1 MTKSFTGNSTT
12 GNIHTLR
19 SRVATLEGTE
29 GTGGGLT
36 TDDIGDGLVL
46 KDKKIE
52 VSIGNGLVIDSGKI
66 NVELVHQPFV
76 GGAASVLVNET
87 ARSAYSS
94 SGSALRSGSNW
105 NFYTAKPLQIS
116 ILNFGGVYKIS
127 LRGEISVQVGI
138 PANNYNSLQW
148 EDILHYFGDATSSSL
163 INTIGT
169 SPLLRPYG
177 PESQIWMPVTR
188 RLNSTSNYDAING
201 EVHSLEAGTDYN
213 KTYFMRFSQSLN
225 QYDRVVLDSVFY
237 WAQPVS

>member
-12 GNIHTLR
+12 GNIHKLR

-76 GGAASVLVNET
+76 GGAASVSVNGED
-87 ARSAYSS
+87 RSAYYSES
-94 SGSALRSGSNW
+94 VLRSGSNW

-138 PANNYNSLQW
+138 PANNYNSLMW
-148 EDILHYFGDATSSSL
+148 ADILHYFGDATTSSL

-188 RLNSTSNYDAING
+188 RLNSTGNYDAING

>member
-1 MTKSFTGNSTT
+1 MSKTFRANPTSDKHNLKG
-12 GNIHTLR
+12 
-19 SRVATLEGTE
+19 RVNDIEATPAR
-29 GTGGGLT
+29 GGLT

-66 NVELVHQPFV
+66 NVELDHQPFV
-76 GGAASVLVNET
+76 GGAAAVLVGGA

-94 SGSALRSGSNW
+94 ESVLRSGSNW

-116 ILNFGGVYKIS
+116 ILNFGGVYKVS
-127 LRGEISVQVGI
+127 LRGELSVQVGI
-138 PANNYNSLQW
+138 PANNYNSLMW
-148 EDILHYFGDATSSSL
+148 ADILHYFGDATTSSL

-188 RLNSTSNYDAING
+188 RRVSSSNYDAINA
-201 EVHSLEAGTDYN
+201 ELHNLEEGTDYN
-213 KTYFMRFSQSLN
+213 KTYFMRFSESLN
-225 QYDRVVLDSVFY
+225 RYDRVIFDSVFY

>member
-19 SRVATLEGTE
+19 SRVSTLEV
-29 GTGGGLT
+29 TGGGLT

-76 GGAASVLVNET
+76 GGAAAVSVNGT
-87 ARSAYSS
+87 DRSAYYSES
-94 SGSALRSGSNW
+94 VLRSGSNW

-148 EDILHYFGDATSSSL
+148 EDILHYFGDATTSSL

-169 SPLLRPYG
+169 STLLRPYG
-177 PESQIWMPVTR
+177 PENQIWVPVTHR
-188 RLNSTSNYDAING
+188 RVGYTNPYTAINA
-201 EVHSLEAGTDYN
+201 ELHNLEDGTEDSD
-213 KTYFMRFSQSLN
+213 TYFMRFSQSLN
-225 QYDRVVLDSVFY
+225 PYDRVVLDSVFY

>member
-19 SRVATLEGTE
+19 SRVSTLEVTE

-76 GGAASVLVNET
+76 GGAAAVSVNGT
-87 ARSAYSS
+87 DRSAYYSES
-94 SGSALRSGSNW
+94 VLRSGSNW

-127 LRGEISVQVGI
+127 LRGELSVQVGI

-148 EDILHYFGDATSSSL
+148 EDILHYFGDATTSSL

-188 RLNSTSNYDAING
+188 RRVSSSNYDAINA
-201 EVHSLEAGTDYN
+201 ELHNLEEGTDYN
-213 KTYFMRFSQSLN
+213 KTYFMRFSESLN
-225 QYDRVVLDSVFY
+225 RYDRVIFDSVFY